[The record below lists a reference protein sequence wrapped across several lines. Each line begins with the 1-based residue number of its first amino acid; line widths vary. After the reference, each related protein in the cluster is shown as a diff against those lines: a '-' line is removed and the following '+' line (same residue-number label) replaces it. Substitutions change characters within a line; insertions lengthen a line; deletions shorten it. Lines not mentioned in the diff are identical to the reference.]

1 MKMKTT
7 RLFTAALCLL
17 LASAIVVSCKIKG
30 KGDVV
35 TETFQVSA
43 FTAVDNTIEADVYLT
58 QAPLQSVEIEAQPN
72 IIDNITLEVA
82 DGILTIDEKKHLGKH
97 EPIRINISVPEIRRI
112 ILSGSGNLFTTNTF
126 ESPGNFSAVISG
138 SGNIDAKCNTNAKV
152 ISDISGSGNIMLTG
166 VAPQQEI
173 SISGSGNVHAF
184 NMLTHIT
191 NISISGSGTCRV
203 TADSLLNVSIS
214 GSGDVYFKGT
224 PNITSNITGSGTIH
238 NAN

>member
-1 MKMKTT
+1 MKTT
-7 RLFTAALCLL
+7 KLLTAGLCLL
-17 LASAIVVSCKIKG
+17 LASLIMVSCKIKG

-43 FTAVDNTIEADVYLT
+43 FTAVDNTIEADIYLT
-58 QAPLQSVEIEAQPN
+58 QSPLQSVEIEAQPN
-72 IIDNITLEVA
+72 IIDNITLEVT
-82 DGILTIDEKKHLGKH
+82 DGTLTIGEKKHLGKH
-97 EPIRINISVPEIRRI
+97 EPIRININVPEISRI
-112 ILSGSGNLFTTNTF
+112 KLSGSGNMFTTNTF
-126 ESPGNFSAVISG
+126 ESPGNFSTVIIG
-138 SGNIDAKCNTNAKV
+138 SGNIDVKCNTYAKV
-152 ISDISGSGNIMLTG
+152 ISDIIGSGNIMLTG

-191 NISISGSGTCRV
+191 DISISGSGTCQV
-203 TADSLLNVSIS
+203 AADSLLNVSIS

-224 PNITSNITGSGTIH
+224 PTISSNITGSGTIH